1 MPCGAFRRLPPVGV
15 RHGNR
20 LSSMP
25 VVRNWSSLLYFLVAV
40 IVTDEKYVL
49 QQNLCLGN
57 VIKLLA

>member
-1 MPCGAFRRLPPVGV
+1 
-15 RHGNR
+15 
-20 LSSMP
+20 MP